1 MHLRIRIKNLLRTLP
16 AAQVLVI
23 GFALVIL
30 TGAFLLWLPFSQQPG
45 VRITF
50 MEALF
55 ESTSAVCVTGLT
67 VVPVGNTFNFFGRV
81 VMAVLIQIGGM
92 GVVLL
97 GVMLIMAAGGRLGF
111 RSRSLFVQA
120 QNLYGYADIYRVAK
134 RIILITFGIE
144 AVGALLCFFCFLP
157 YYPPLQALGYG
168 MFHSIS
174 AFNNAGFDI
183 FGGFDSM
190 IPFAADV
197 PLNLVTSALVILG
210 GLGFLTMMDLVRSR
224 FHWKKMMLTTKIVLT
239 MTTILLVAGTV
250 IFKICSDCTW
260 LQAWFQSVITRTA
273 GFATMPMTDFVPAGI
288 LVFIVLMFI
297 GASPNS
303 TGGGVKTTTVFVAAL
318 KAFSSTCEHDE
329 DSIFYRRVPE
339 IVFTKAFTVLFF
351 GFLVVISGS
360 LLVMIADPQL
370 ALDSVLVEVTSA
382 FATVGSSM
390 GITASLS
397 EFSRVVLILC
407 MFIGRVGP
415 ITIANLLVTRN
426 QKEARFTEESV
437 LIG

>member
-1 MHLRIRIKNLLRTLP
+1 
-16 AAQVLVI
+16 
-23 GFALVIL
+23 
-30 TGAFLLWLPFSQQPG
+30 
-45 VRITF
+45 
-50 MEALF
+50 
-55 ESTSAVCVTGLT
+55 
-67 VVPVGNTFNFFGRV
+67 
-81 VMAVLIQIGGM
+81 MAVLIQIGGM

-157 YYPPLQALGYG
+157 YYPPLQALGYS